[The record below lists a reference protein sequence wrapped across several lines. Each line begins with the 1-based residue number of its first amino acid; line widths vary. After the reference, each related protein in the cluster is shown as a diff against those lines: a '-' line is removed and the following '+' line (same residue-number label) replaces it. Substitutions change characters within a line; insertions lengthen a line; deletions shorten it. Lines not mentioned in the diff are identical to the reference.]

1 MHIEAASAKI
11 VADLDISRGRST
23 CVGTCIVVVFF
34 LCTQSSDS
42 ATQQRHALTRTISVS
57 RRPLVLT
64 ATVLIPTDILTCIKG
79 RVHSRLYIED

>member
-11 VADLDISRGRST
+11 VSDLDIPRGRST
-23 CVGTCIVVVFF
+23 CLGTCIVVVF

-79 RVHSRLYIED
+79 LVHSRLYIED